1 MATPGT
7 PSHNDAQSIV
17 ITPGMLENARP
28 DDLRRLDDTDTHAVF
43 AYSLDMDEDDL
54 LMDCFVSAAG
64 VFFGEEDFE
73 GAELLLLVA
82 HDGSEIKWRVQ
93 GPGSHGDIGRIY
105 TQPAETA
112 NAVRF
117 IENYME
123 LGIQLPLIPVR
134 LSDSIAVDE
143 GVIQLNGRPMAL
155 ACPAEATPVDIM
167 QDPEGASMG
176 CLSYK
181 DSQDT
186 LSKESVDNIVLRPE

>member
-7 PSHNDAQSIV
+7 PSHNDARSIV
-17 ITPGMLENARP
+17 ITPDMLEKARP

-43 AYSLDMDEDDL
+43 AYTLVLDEDDL

-64 VFFGEEDFE
+64 EFFVEDDFE

-82 HDGSEIKWRVQ
+82 HDGSAVEWRVQ
-93 GPGSHGDIGRIY
+93 GPGSHGNIGRTY
-105 TQPAETA
+105 TQPSETA

-117 IENYME
+117 VENYME
-123 LGIQLPLIPVR
+123 LGIQLPLTPVR
-134 LSDSIAVDE
+134 LSDSIALDE

-155 ACPAEATPVDIM
+155 VYPADATPVDIT

-181 DSQDT
+181 DSQGT